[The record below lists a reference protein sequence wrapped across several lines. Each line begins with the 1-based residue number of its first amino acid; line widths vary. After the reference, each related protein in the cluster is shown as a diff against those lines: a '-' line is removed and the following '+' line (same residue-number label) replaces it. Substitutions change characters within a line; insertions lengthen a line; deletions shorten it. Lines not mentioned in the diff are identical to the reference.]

1 MTAQTDRRPRLL
13 ILDDDPLVG
22 CTMQFIAEDL
32 GLETC
37 FVSTAMAFFAQLEAW
52 QPTHIALDLIMPDM
66 DGVQVMKRLAGDRCR
81 ARIIIT
87 SGVGSRVLDAAGRS
101 AAEHGLDIAGVLSKP
116 FSTGDLRQL
125 LAGAPLAPPHAAPA
139 TAPARPNAAP
149 PHPEL
154 GAADL
159 RRGLDADELLVVYQ
173 PKIDCTD
180 ARLTG
185 FEALVRW
192 LHPDYGPIAPDRFVP
207 LAEASGLIAALTERV
222 LELALQ
228 WFAPI
233 CGDRTGLAG
242 GRQLSLSVN
251 LSAKA
256 FNDLDFVDRLAQC
269 CLQLQLAPER
279 LILELTETSAMDDPV
294 ASLGLITRLRMKG
307 FHLSIDDFGTGFS
320 SMLQLVRLP
329 FSELKVDKS
338 FVMTALQSEES
349 RTVVKSI
356 VDLGRSLGLRTV
368 AEGVETA
375 EVFDFLRKIGCDQ
388 AQGYHIARPM
398 TGDATLRWMREH
410 AATR

>member
-1 MTAQTDRRPRLL
+1 MTPQTDCRPRLL

-32 GLETC
+32 GLESC
-37 FVSTAMAFFAQLEAW
+37 LVSTAMAFFAQLDAW

-66 DGVQVMKRLAGDRCR
+66 DGVQVMKRLAEGGCR
-81 ARIIIT
+81 ARIILT
-87 SGVGSRVLDAAGRS
+87 SGVGARVLDAAGRS

-116 FSTGDLRQL
+116 FSAADLRQL

-139 TAPARPNAAP
+139 TVSTRAAAP
-149 PHPEL
+149 LLTEL
-154 GAADL
+154 REAEL
-159 RRGLDADELLVVYQ
+159 RRALDANELRVVFQ
-173 PKIDCTD
+173 PKVDCTD

-192 LHPDYGPIAPDRFVP
+192 LHPEFGPIPPDRFIP

-222 LELALQ
+222 LALALQ
-228 WFAPI
+228 WFAPL
-233 CGDRTGLAG
+233 CHDSTSLTG

-256 FNDLDFVDRLAQC
+256 FNDLDFVDRLARR
-269 CLQLQLAPER
+269 CLQLQLVPER
-279 LILELTETSAMDDPV
+279 LILELTETSAMDNPV
-294 ASLGLITRLRMKG
+294 ASLGLLTRLRMKG

-329 FSELKVDKS
+329 FSEIKVDKS
-338 FVMTALQSEES
+338 FVMTALQSQES
-349 RTVVKSI
+349 RAVVKSV

-375 EVFDFLRKIGCDQ
+375 EVLAFLAEIGCDQ

-398 TGDATLRWMREH
+398 TGDATLQWMREH
-410 AATR
+410 AASR